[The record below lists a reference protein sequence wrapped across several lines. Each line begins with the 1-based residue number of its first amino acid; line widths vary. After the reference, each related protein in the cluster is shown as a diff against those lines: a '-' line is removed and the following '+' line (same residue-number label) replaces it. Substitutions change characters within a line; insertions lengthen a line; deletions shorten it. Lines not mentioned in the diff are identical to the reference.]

1 MATPAMNSTPT
12 LSDLQK
18 YAVNRG
24 GDYEVIG
31 SSLYDFTTY
40 DGATGQTELNF
51 FQTPQGQGGKT
62 LADTNMEAAGALPN
76 PKNFLVTAI
85 EINFWSG
92 VLPSV
97 FGAQAAAQSLNDTWT
112 FAKSGYLEFY
122 IGSKNYVQEG
132 PLNVFPAMNGLVVGA
147 ALADASTPGATMQSR
162 IAYSNLGG
170 KPYMMASPVALVSN
184 QNFRVSMKWPI
195 AVPLPSA
202 ANARVGVRLRGYL
215 YRLSQ

>member
-1 MATPAMNSTPT
+1 MAMPNLNSTPT

-31 SSLYDFTTY
+31 SALYDYTTY
-40 DGATGQTELNF
+40 LAAGQTELNF

-62 LADTNMEAAGALPN
+62 LADTNMESAGSLPN
-76 PKNFLVTAI
+76 PKNFLVTAL

-92 VLPSV
+92 VNPAV
-97 FGAQAAAQSLNDTWT
+97 FGAQAAAQNINDVWT

-122 IGSKNYVQEG
+122 IGSKNYIQEA
-132 PLNVFPAMNGLVVGA
+132 PMNVFPAINGLVVQAALSDVTTAGA
-147 ALADASTPGATMQSR
+147 ALQNRVGYANM
-162 IAYSNLGG
+162 GG
-170 KPYMMASPVALVSN
+170 KPYNLASPVALVSN
-184 QNFRVSMKWPI
+184 QNFRVSMKWPT
-195 AVPLPSA
+195 AVALPSA
-202 ANARVGVRLRGYL
+202 VDARVGVRLRGYL

>member
-1 MATPAMNSTPT
+1 MANPNLNSVPS
-12 LSDLQK
+12 LADLQK

-31 SSLYDFTTY
+31 SALYDYTTY
-40 DGATGQTELNF
+40 ALAGQTELNF

-62 LADTNMEAAGALPN
+62 LADTNMESAGALPN

-85 EINFWSG
+85 EVNFWSG

-97 FGAQAAAQSLNDTWT
+97 FGAQADADGLNDTWT
-112 FAKSGYLEFY
+112 VAKSGYLEFY

-132 PLNVFPAMNGLVVGA
+132 PLGVFPAMNGLVVSA
-147 ALADASTPGATMQSR
+147 AVADATTAGANMQSR

-170 KPYMMASPVALVSN
+170 KPYVLASPVALVSN
-184 QNFRVSMKWPI
+184 QNFRVSMKWPT
-195 AVPLPSA
+195 AVALPSGVD
-202 ANARVGVRLRGYL
+202 ARIGVRLRGFL